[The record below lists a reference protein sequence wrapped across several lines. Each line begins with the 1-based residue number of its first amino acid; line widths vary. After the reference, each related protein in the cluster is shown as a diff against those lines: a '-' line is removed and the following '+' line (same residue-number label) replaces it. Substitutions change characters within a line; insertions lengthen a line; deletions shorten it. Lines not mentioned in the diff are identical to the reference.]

1 MPIPLGDIVAPIAV
15 VALEGSATDEAAVAA
30 RSLANL
36 GVSVDIGAFSPWKGA
51 SITGVL
57 QGIFGN
63 EAGASYGAWQ
73 GYSNIQAD
81 PLVGAAEVFLAQ
93 ELGEVV
99 ALRAGRIDGGGS
111 FGVTRH
117 GADFINPSFG
127 VSPTMAGVPTFPEPT
142 WGGEV
147 EATPLS
153 ALSVMAG
160 AYAGEGGP
168 YLIGQIGSQW
178 AAEQRGE
185 GSAAAGAWHNGEGTG
200 AFAVV
205 DQQVLGMPG
214 ERGLTG
220 FAQLG
225 LARPLDGGARAHL
238 GGGFVLHGP
247 LTARSDDAVGVGVS
261 WVALPDSLQDS
272 LSAAYDGAKSET
284 IAEVWYEAALAAELA
299 IRLDVQAFVRSPSQT
314 GGIATLRTQFSL

>member
-1 MPIPLGDIVAPIAV
+1 MPIPLGDIVEPIAV

-93 ELGEVV
+93 ELGDVV

-127 VSPTMAGVPTFPEPT
+127 VSPTMAGIPTFPEPT

-153 ALSVMAG
+153 ALSLMAG

-168 YLIGQIGSQW
+168 YLIGQIGTQW
-178 AAEQRGE
+178 AAEQHGE

-261 WVALPDSLQDS
+261 WAALPDSLPDALAVQQIE
-272 LSAAYDGAKSET
+272 AKSET
-284 IAEVWYEAALAAELA
+284 IAEVWYEAALAAEFA
-299 IRLDVQAFVRSPSQT
+299 IRLDLQGFMRSNSQT
-314 GGIATLRTQFSL
+314 GGIATIRTQFSL